1 MLCSLKSLR
10 WFPAFLLAAC
20 GPSDLPAA
28 DAPSAVDTVE
38 QGVLFPPPPPPS
50 GNILDSTTYLGSV
63 ALPGSVQTSFTTAL
77 QYYSFAINV
86 AAGSSAKLE
95 VTHLGSSMG
104 LDTGLFVYGPKNASG
119 SYGTAVRAQDD
130 DAGYGQLS
138 KAASVT
144 FAQGGEYLVVV
155 SSGEG
160 AGKRF
165 RLQLDCLS
173 GDCEPVAPSVYATCD
188 SARVGPSV
196 EDCMSHWD
204 AEGVPVNEAF
214 SRCFGADDAKVVYG
228 SSCAP
233 SAPSRPVW
241 CAGGEA
247 TWTQRMWPVCVS
259 DYSVA
264 YGLYS
269 VSLSSRPVSASLQS
283 ALSAANAACGTSSA
297 CYGELRGYSFPWSHS
312 TPASLDKVAEAVSLT
327 EQSNALF
334 GARLANTTYT
344 QFAQTRLLSRLSS
357 LHPGLGQEYS
367 NGSEAV
373 QVTGWHYSREMWP
386 DACMV
391 WELYVIYFP
400 QSRGVLVF
408 EQDYAR
414 DC

>member
-1 MLCSLKSLR
+1 MLRSLKSS
-10 WFPAFLLAAC
+10 WWVSAFLLAAC
-20 GPSDLPAA
+20 HPSDLPEA
-28 DAPSAVDTVE
+28 DAPSAIDTLE

-50 GNILDSTTYLGSV
+50 GNILDSTTFLGSV

-77 QYYSFAINV
+77 QHYSFAINV

-104 LDTGLFVYGPKNASG
+104 LDTGLFVYGPKDASG
-119 SYGTAVRAQDD
+119 SYGTTVRAQDD

-138 KAASVT
+138 KVASAT

-155 SSGEG
+155 SSGGG

-173 GDCEPVAPSVYATCD
+173 GDCEPVDP
-188 SARVGPSV
+188 
-196 EDCMSHWD
+196 
-204 AEGVPVNEAF
+204 
-214 SRCFGADDAKVVYG
+214 
-228 SSCAP
+228 
-233 SAPSRPVW
+233 
-241 CAGGEA
+241 
-247 TWTQRMWPVCVS
+247 
-259 DYSVA
+259 
-264 YGLYS
+264 S
-269 VSLSSRPVSASLQS
+269 VSLGSRPVSSSLQ
-283 ALSAANAACGTSSA
+283 ATLSAANAACGTSTA

-334 GARLANTTYT
+334 GVRLVNTTYT

-391 WELYVIYFP
+391 WEMYVIYFP
-400 QSRGVLVF
+400 ESRGVLVF

>member
-1 MLCSLKSLR
+1 MLRSLKSLR
-10 WFPAFLLAAC
+10 WVSVFLLAAC
-20 GPSDLPAA
+20 GSSDLPAGE
-28 DAPSAVDTVE
+28 APPAIDTVE
-38 QGVLFPPPPPPS
+38 QGVLFPPPTPSS
-50 GNILDSTTYLGSV
+50 GNVLDSTTFLGSV
-63 ALPGSVQTSFTTAL
+63 ALPGAVQTSFTTPL

-95 VTHLGSSMG
+95 VTHLGSSMS
-104 LDTGLFVYGPKNASG
+104 LDTGLFVYGPRDASG
-119 SYGTAVRAQDD
+119 SYGTTVRAQDD

-138 KAASVT
+138 KVASVT

-173 GDCEPVAPSVYATCD
+173 GNCEPVDPSVYATCD
-188 SARVGPSV
+188 QSRVGPRV
-196 EDCMSHWD
+196 EDCMAHWD
-204 AEGVPVNEAF
+204 AEGLPVNEAF
-214 SRCFGADDAKVVYG
+214 ALCFGADDAHALYEG
-228 SSCAP
+228 ACAP
-233 SAPSRPVW
+233 SASSKPVW

-259 DYSVA
+259 DYTVA

-269 VSLSSRPVSASLQS
+269 VSLGSRPVSTGLQS
-283 ALSAANAACGTSSA
+283 KLSAANAACGTSSA

-334 GARLANTTYT
+334 GARLANTTYA
-344 QFAQTRLLSRLSS
+344 QFAQSRLLSRLSS
-357 LHPGLGQEYS
+357 LHPALGQEYS

-386 DACMV
+386 DACMI

-400 QSRGVLVF
+400 ESRGVLVF